1 MSTSPS
7 SSTARLGAVLALA
20 RKKTIRPTSEKR
32 RRRAKAQGCR
42 IRIAPRRPP
51 VSTVLTR
58 PVVISILM
66 ERWRLVESVDVN
78 YLGSRPRI
86 LRHPRKGETTCVF
99 EHRQQTTA
107 IRRPPIELAQMRSSV
122 RRDSIRRG
130 NRDSLRERGLP
141 HLCLRSSDRQRRL
154 QVRPSS
160 VVLRRRRYLQR
171 KRPWRNREPN

>member
-1 MSTSPS
+1 MSTSPLA
-7 SSTARLGAVLALA
+7 STERLGA
-20 RKKTIRPTSEKR
+20 RSRSCCKKTTRPTSEKR
-32 RRRAKAQGCR
+32 RRGAKAQGWR
-42 IRIAPRRPP
+42 IRITPRRPP

-58 PVVISILM
+58 PVVISISM
-66 ERWRLVESVDVN
+66 ESWRLVESVDVN

-107 IRRPPIELAQMRSSV
+107 IRRLTIELAQMRSSV

-141 HLCLRSSDRQRRL
+141 HLCLRSSDRQRQL
-154 QVRPSS
+154 QVRP
-160 VVLRRRRYLQR
+160 
-171 KRPWRNREPN
+171 